1 MTRDAVAV
9 TGPAAPGVAARLR
22 IHARAE
28 LADFAAFVRR
38 PVRYPRVAAAR
49 SGWVVRVLFFALLAL
64 TLDLPLTLLIDWLGG
79 LTGIEYK
86 VPTDN
91 RLAFGLLAIGVAP
104 AGEELL
110 FRAGMRNAA
119 YTLLFFPVL
128 FFGYFAGMLGGAPYV
143 WGAVAAALPVLLLS
157 RLLRPARR
165 AAIRRALG
173 RRYAIVFWL
182 YAVLFG
188 LMHIANYSFTS
199 KQLVV
204 MPLFVLPQLVAGAV
218 FGYLRL
224 RDGLRSSW
232 LAHML
237 NNAFGVI
244 LLAFFG

>member
-9 TGPAAPGVAARLR
+9 TGSAAPGVAARLR

-64 TLDLPLTLLIDWLGG
+64 ALDLPLTLLIDWLGG

-182 YAVLFG
+182 YGREHVG
-188 LMHIANYSFTS
+188 LQHQHRR
-199 KQLVV
+199 KDPCGEQLPRGPVHH
-204 MPLFVLPQLVAGAV
+204 PAQPAGHHDPAA
-218 FGYLRL
+218 GRGD
-224 RDGLRSSW
+224 RHG
-232 LAHML
+232 APH
-237 NNAFGVI
+237 GP
-244 LLAFFG
+244 